1 MENLPSE
8 ILCIIFSYLD
18 IKSRKSATS
27 SCKRWLD
34 VIRNDSNFSN
44 HICYKRTFEELQRR
58 IKNLEWDWTR
68 WPALKTLELQK
79 RSSFNRGLLNDFSI
93 DFKKCPTL
101 EIVIS
106 NVYID
111 FVDLFPTIRLMDG
124 VAKIDKLAFNPQLD
138 VKQFG
143 VEHIW
148 SLQIWQQNDEI
159 NKLINE
165 NLKGVKELTVRQVSF
180 LEDLVGM
187 DGLLELHI
195 KSHLLSALKNDC
207 LKKLEKLK
215 VLTVPTLAQLKHLV
229 GMDALLELRVTS
241 VKEHD
246 LKGYDLSNIAKRFKN
261 LQKCDIDVDF
271 VDDDLIQPE
280 AYAEIVGSIFQ
291 NSATRIKI
299 VFNKISSYDNPI
311 KQYITYLTKEP
322 FQRCALKKRK

>member
-1 MENLPSE
+1 MEKLPSE

-18 IKSRKSATS
+18 IQSRKKATLT
-27 SCKRWLD
+27 CKRWLD

-68 WPALKTLELQK
+68 WPTLKTLELQK

-101 EIVIS
+101 EMVIS
-106 NVYID
+106 TVYID

-124 VAKIDKLAFNPQLD
+124 VAKIDKLAHNPQLE

-148 SLQIWQQNDEI
+148 SIQIWQQNDEI

-165 NLKGVKELTVRQVSF
+165 NLKGVKELMVCQISF
-180 LEDLVGM
+180 LEDFVGT
-187 DGLLELHI
+187 DALIELNI
-195 KSHLLSALKNDC
+195 KGSFSPGSKIDSLK
-207 LKKLEKLK
+207 KLK
-215 VLTVPTLAQLKHLV
+215 VLTVPTLNQLNYFV
-229 GMDALLELRVTS
+229 GMDALLELRVTNR
-241 VKEHD
+241 KE
-246 LKGYDLSNIAKRFKN
+246 LTRKDLSNIAKRFKN
-261 LQKCDIDVDF
+261 LQKFDIDIDY
-271 VDDDLIQPE
+271 VDDSLIPLE
-280 AYAEIVGSIFQ
+280 EYLNIVESIFQ

-299 VFNKISSYDNPI
+299 VFVKMSYDNRI
-311 KQYITYLTKEP
+311 EEYMAYLIKEP
-322 FQRCALKKRK
+322 FQRCVLKKRK

>member
-165 NLKGVKELTVRQVSF
+165 NLKGVKELTVREVSF
-180 LEDLVGM
+180 L
-187 DGLLELHI
+187 
-195 KSHLLSALKNDC
+195 DC

-215 VLTVPTLAQLKHLV
+215 VLKVPTLAQLKHLV

>member
-1 MENLPSE
+1 MEKLPSE

-18 IKSRKSATS
+18 IQSRKSGTS
-27 SCKRWLD
+27 TCKRWLD

-68 WPALKTLELQK
+68 WPALKTLEFQK

-101 EIVIS
+101 EMVIS

-165 NLKGVKELTVRQVSF
+165 NLKCVKELMVRKVSF
-180 LEDLVGM
+180 LEDFVGT
-187 DGLLELHI
+187 DALIELDI
-195 KSHLLSALKNDC
+195 KGSFSSGSKIDLK
-207 LKKLEKLK
+207 KLK
-215 VLTVPTLAQLKHLV
+215 VLTVPTLDQLNYIV
-229 GMDALLELRVTS
+229 GTDALLELRVTNG
-241 VKEHD
+241 KEHD
-246 LKGYDLSNIAKRFKN
+246 LTRKDLSNIATRFKN
-261 LQKCDIDVDF
+261 LRKMDIDVDY
-271 VDDDLIQPE
+271 VRDNLIPLE
-280 AYAEIVGSIFQ
+280 EYLNIVESIFQ

-299 VFNKISSYDNPI
+299 VINEMSSYDNQ
-311 KQYITYLTKEP
+311 KKEYLTYLTKEP
-322 FQRCALKKRK
+322 FQRCVLKKRK

>member
-1 MENLPSE
+1 MGYKGSKVGLE
-8 ILCIIFSYLD
+8 
-18 IKSRKSATS
+18 
-27 SCKRWLD
+27 KRID
-34 VIRNDSNFSN
+34 MIRNDSNFSN
-44 HICYKRTFEELQRR
+44 HICYKRTFEELQRS
-58 IKNLEWDWTR
+58 IKSLEWDWTR
-68 WPALKTLELQK
+68 WPALKTLEIQK

-165 NLKGVKELTVRQVSF
+165 NLKGVKELTVCQVSI

-187 DGLLELHI
+187 DGLLE
-195 KSHLLSALKNDC
+195 
-207 LKKLEKLK
+207 
-215 VLTVPTLAQLKHLV
+215 
-229 GMDALLELRVTS
+229 
-241 VKEHD
+241 
-246 LKGYDLSNIAKRFKN
+246 Y
-261 LQKCDIDVDF
+261 
-271 VDDDLIQPE
+271 
-280 AYAEIVGSIFQ
+280 
-291 NSATRIKI
+291 
-299 VFNKISSYDNPI
+299 
-311 KQYITYLTKEP
+311 
-322 FQRCALKKRK
+322 